1 MKKVF
6 YILVAALIAAV
17 SCTRELEFNDA
28 QEAGE
33 QGLTLRFSC
42 GDMATRATVDG
53 VSNENLI
60 KQIDYFLFPVNS
72 EGKVTD
78 DTEYAYKGQFT
89 PEDNGLALQYEVT
102 IEPEKLTKIFPD
114 GAKNAVVFAV
124 ANYVDKFG
132 AAGNEAGTAPA
143 IESPVTTLPEDV
155 KTWKG
160 LHELEVGPTF
170 FKDGGVVDADN
181 EFLLRWPRVMQ
192 PDEQALFF
200 VMTADSVNVNLNTAG
215 QYAIDAEIPLK
226 RLASKVTV
234 DFEYENY
241 VETKHKA
248 DGDEVITWVPQS
260 EGEEARVYLSNGI
273 EHATLGGPLPA
284 DHEYVADGWGSATK
298 PLGNGTRDLFEYAYD
313 FMNDIPAT
321 SVEVEGE
328 DGETT
333 TVQKKIAHY
342 YTYPIATEEGD
353 DNQPYLKLV
362 LPWYGYKWV
371 GEGDAPTEF
380 DPANTGWRMYKQK
393 EVYYKIVLPR
403 ETIKD
408 PNCIY
413 QYHVKVNIIG
423 SDREVKVIGEDYV
436 IKDWSSDRVVGSSVA
451 TGRYISLDIPRD
463 EYEMYTDEIEIVFVS
478 SGDVTPVV
486 EEIYQWDY
494 SGTTPTKD
502 YFMQDDAVTTDAA
515 LLNSKGFTAEDVEG
529 WVSIPAGTSY
539 LKIAHALCNDM
550 DVDPISKFDAAPYVY
565 KVRLHLDAAGDGNTA
580 FDRTVIV
587 TQYPAMYIQA
597 ETNSAY
603 SASVTYGYVYVNGQ
617 QNTTNNNWYLV
628 SGLSGTNSNPNM
640 FIITSTILSD
650 ENMMLA
656 DPRKTTIQNGYSSND
671 NSWSPEMENI
681 YNPGTDTR
689 LNYYYPTD
697 NSAVAKKMVSPKFR
711 IASSYGKTYPVN
723 NRQEAWQR
731 CASYQED
738 GYPAGRWRIPT
749 TAEVKYVVNLSANG
763 FMDIL
768 FGNPRTTNESTNYWT
783 STGYVTVNNYTK
795 TVDDNDGSPSG
806 NQNVYV
812 RCVYDDWYW
821 ADKAPDKTKPVWGDK
836 RR

>member
-17 SCTRELEFNDA
+17 SCDRSLEFNDA

-155 KTWKG
+155 KTWKD

-248 DGDEVITWVPQS
+248 DGDEVIAWVPQS

-313 FMNDIPAT
+313 FIDRK
-321 SVEVEGE
+321 SVV
-328 DGETT
+328 
-333 TVQKKIAHY
+333 
-342 YTYPIATEEGD
+342 
-353 DNQPYLKLV
+353 
-362 LPWYGYKWV
+362 
-371 GEGDAPTEF
+371 
-380 DPANTGWRMYKQK
+380 
-393 EVYYKIVLPR
+393 
-403 ETIKD
+403 
-408 PNCIY
+408 
-413 QYHVKVNIIG
+413 
-423 SDREVKVIGEDYV
+423 
-436 IKDWSSDRVVGSSVA
+436 
-451 TGRYISLDIPRD
+451 
-463 EYEMYTDEIEIVFVS
+463 
-478 SGDVTPVV
+478 
-486 EEIYQWDY
+486 
-494 SGTTPTKD
+494 
-502 YFMQDDAVTTDAA
+502 
-515 LLNSKGFTAEDVEG
+515 
-529 WVSIPAGTSY
+529 
-539 LKIAHALCNDM
+539 
-550 DVDPISKFDAAPYVY
+550 
-565 KVRLHLDAAGDGNTA
+565 
-580 FDRTVIV
+580 
-587 TQYPAMYIQA
+587 
-597 ETNSAY
+597 
-603 SASVTYGYVYVNGQ
+603 
-617 QNTTNNNWYLV
+617 
-628 SGLSGTNSNPNM
+628 
-640 FIITSTILSD
+640 
-650 ENMMLA
+650 
-656 DPRKTTIQNGYSSND
+656 
-671 NSWSPEMENI
+671 
-681 YNPGTDTR
+681 
-689 LNYYYPTD
+689 
-697 NSAVAKKMVSPKFR
+697 
-711 IASSYGKTYPVN
+711 
-723 NRQEAWQR
+723 
-731 CASYQED
+731 
-738 GYPAGRWRIPT
+738 
-749 TAEVKYVVNLSANG
+749 
-763 FMDIL
+763 
-768 FGNPRTTNESTNYWT
+768 
-783 STGYVTVNNYTK
+783 
-795 TVDDNDGSPSG
+795 
-806 NQNVYV
+806 
-812 RCVYDDWYW
+812 
-821 ADKAPDKTKPVWGDK
+821 
-836 RR
+836 

>member
-6 YILVAALIAAV
+6 FILVAALIAAV
-17 SCTRELEFNDA
+17 SCDRSLEFNDA

-313 FMNDIPAT
+313 FMTNIA
-321 SVEVEGE
+321 EVEG
-328 DGETT
+328 
-333 TVQKKIAHY
+333 KKTAHY
-342 YTYPIATEEGD
+342 YTYPIASEEGD

-371 GEGDAPTEF
+371 GEGSAPATV
-380 DPANTGWRMYKQK
+380 DPSVSGWQMYKQK

-403 ETIKD
+403 ETICD
-408 PNCIY
+408 PNYIY
-413 QYHVKVNIIG
+413 EFHVKVNIIG
-423 SDREVKVIGEDYV
+423 SDKEIKIIGEEYKV
-436 IKDWSSDRVVGSSVA
+436 KDWLTKDPVSSNVA
-451 TGRYISLDIPRD
+451 TGRYISLDIPKD
-463 EYEMYTDEIEIVFVS
+463 EYDMYVNEIDIAFVS
-478 SGDVTPVV
+478 SGKVTPFV
-486 EEIYQWDY
+486 EEIYQWNY
-494 SGTTPTKD
+494 SSETSTKD
-502 YFMQDDAVTTDAA
+502 YFMQDDHVTTDAA
-515 LLNSKGFTAEDVEG
+515 LLTRKGFTAADVEG
-529 WVSIPAGTSY
+529 WVSIPEESSY
-539 LKIAHALCNDM
+539 LKINHVLCNDIHA
-550 DVDPISKFDAAPYVY
+550 DPNTKYDATPYVY
-565 KVRLHLDAAGDGNTA
+565 VVRLHLEAAGDDTS
-580 FDRTVIV
+580 FDRTVTI
-587 TQYPAMYIQA
+587 TQYPSMYITA
-597 ETNSAY
+597 RLNTDYDDDGESNYNNHRGYAWVNNSY
-603 SASVTYGYVYVNGQ
+603 TQWGNVNGMNGSA
-617 QNTTNNNWYLV
+617 QNA
-628 SGLSGTNSNPNM
+628 NPNM
-640 FIITSTILSD
+640 YLITTSVLPKDSNDRIG
-650 ENMMLA
+650 
-656 DPRKTTIQNGYSSND
+656 DPRSDQVYMSNNTQWVTAPSVD
-671 NSWSPEMENI
+671 GSNR
-681 YNPGTDTR
+681 R
-689 LNYYYPTD
+689 LLYHYPTETSGTA
-697 NSAVAKKMVSPKFR
+697 NTIAPSFR
-711 IASSYGKTYPVN
+711 IASSYGVTSGISKTN
-723 NRQEAWQR
+723 ATNR

-749 TAEVKYVVNLSANG
+749 RAEIAYIASLSSSGFIPVLFNPGGTYWSATTAITVAASGGTISNSSAN
-763 FMDIL
+763 
-768 FGNPRTTNESTNYWT
+768 SA
-783 STGYVTVNNYTK
+783 
-795 TVDDNDGSPSG
+795 
-806 NQNVYV
+806 YV
-812 RCVYDDWYW
+812 RCVYDEWYW
-821 ADKAPDKTKPVWGDK
+821 GPERLSDITVFTWGDK
-836 RR
+836 QR

>member
-1 MKKVF
+1 
-6 YILVAALIAAV
+6 
-17 SCTRELEFNDA
+17 
-28 QEAGE
+28 
-33 QGLTLRFSC
+33 
-42 GDMATRATVDG
+42 
-53 VSNENLI
+53 
-60 KQIDYFLFPVNS
+60 
-72 EGKVTD
+72 
-78 DTEYAYKGQFT
+78 
-89 PEDNGLALQYEVT
+89 
-102 IEPEKLTKIFPD
+102 
-114 GAKNAVVFAV
+114 
-124 ANYVDKFG
+124 
-132 AAGNEAGTAPA
+132 
-143 IESPVTTLPEDV
+143 
-155 KTWKG
+155 
-160 LHELEVGPTF
+160 
-170 FKDGGVVDADN
+170 
-181 EFLLRWPRVMQ
+181 
-192 PDEQALFF
+192 
-200 VMTADSVNVNLNTAG
+200 
-215 QYAIDAEIPLK
+215 
-226 RLASKVTV
+226 
-234 DFEYENY
+234 
-241 VETKHKA
+241 
-248 DGDEVITWVPQS
+248 
-260 EGEEARVYLSNGI
+260 
-273 EHATLGGPLPA
+273 
-284 DHEYVADGWGSATK
+284 
-298 PLGNGTRDLFEYAYD
+298 
-313 FMNDIPAT
+313 
-321 SVEVEGE
+321 
-328 DGETT
+328 
-333 TVQKKIAHY
+333 
-342 YTYPIATEEGD
+342 
-353 DNQPYLKLV
+353 
-362 LPWYGYKWV
+362 
-371 GEGDAPTEF
+371 
-380 DPANTGWRMYKQK
+380 MYKQK

-423 SDREVKVIGEDYV
+423 SDREVKVIGEEYV

-515 LLNSKGFTAEDVEG
+515 LLNSKGFTAEDVKG

-565 KVRLHLDAAGDGNTA
+565 KVRLHLDAAGDDTA

-617 QNTTNNNWYLV
+617 QNTTDENWYLV

-681 YNPGTDTR
+681 YNPGTNTR

-697 NSAVAKKMVSPKFR
+697 DSDIAKKMVSPKFR

-723 NRQEAWQR
+723 NRQNAWQR

-768 FGNPRTTNESTNYWT
+768 FGNPKYDQFGRPNNRDTYYWT
-783 STGYVTVNNYTK
+783 STGYVTVNNYAE
-795 TVDDNDGSPSG
+795 TVSDNDGSPSG
-806 NQNVYV
+806 NHSVYV

>member
-17 SCTRELEFNDA
+17 SCDRSLEFNDA

-241 VETKHKA
+241 VETKHKT

-313 FMNDIPAT
+313 FMTNIA
-321 SVEVEGE
+321 VVEG
-328 DGETT
+328 
-333 TVQKKIAHY
+333 KKTAHY

-371 GEGDAPTEF
+371 GEGDAPEEF

-423 SDREVKVIGEDYV
+423 SDREVKVIGEEYV

-502 YFMQDDAVTTDAA
+502 YFMQDDAVTTDEA

-539 LKIAHALCNDM
+539 LKINHALCNDM
-550 DVDPISKFDAAPYVY
+550 DVDPISIFDAAPYVY
-565 KVRLHLDAAGDGNTA
+565 KVRLHLDAAGDDTA

-603 SASVTYGYVYVNGQ
+603 SASETYGYVYVNGQ

-697 NSAVAKKMVSPKFR
+697 DSDIAKKMVSPKFR

-723 NRQEAWQR
+723 NRQNAWQR

-768 FGNPRTTNESTNYWT
+768 FGNPRTQNESTNYWT

-821 ADKAPDKTKPVWGDK
+821 ADKAPDKTEPVWGDK